1 MQGHRLLFEE
11 NEETFLRAP
20 MFTTFVAPSNKN
32 WSLRNRRFYMSK
44 TTRQLANIISVT
56 LGMRLFSMLIIIPF
70 LSVYALNLEGGAP
83 WLTGYA
89 LGIFGLTQAVLQ
101 IPFGMLSDRIGY
113 KKMMLAGLI
122 MLIVGL
128 LTAAYATSIYWL
140 IFARALQGSG
150 AIVTVGYSWI
160 SSAAGDEER
169 DKQLTR
175 LGAVL
180 GTFTMLSYLI
190 GPLVHIVLSVSHM
203 FVFSA
208 VLIAICFVWVLLFTK
223 QVDPEVRKLKSAEKA
238 KQKSVFNRR
247 NLMMGLMLTTNNLM
261 SMAFFFM
268 LPMLLTGVLETNRM
282 WMILTPAILC
292 SVLLLPVFSRLS
304 QKGKGKITIGSLF
317 IVEGLGFGLMYI
329 GNIAGIVAG
338 TILLTTGTFA
348 ISTIVPM
355 LANRGIDNQQRGK
368 GNGIIVSLQYV
379 GSFLGAALTGTL
391 WNFSPDFAFVFTGLV
406 ALGGMTLV
414 ATFPKNKQAEAAT
427 A

>member
-1 MQGHRLLFEE
+1 
-11 NEETFLRAP
+11 
-20 MFTTFVAPSNKN
+20 
-32 WSLRNRRFYMSK
+32 MSK
-44 TTRQLANIISVT
+44 ATQYLDNIISVT

-83 WLTGYA
+83 WLIGYA

-113 KKMMLAGLI
+113 KKMMLAGLL
-122 MLIVGL
+122 MLIAGL
-128 LTAAYATSIYWL
+128 LTAAYAANIYWL

-160 SSAAGDEER
+160 SSAAGDDER

-190 GPLVHIVLSVSHM
+190 GPLVHIVLSVSQM

-208 VLIAICFVWVLLFTK
+208 GLIAVCFVWVLLFTK

-247 NLMMGLMLTTNNLM
+247 NLTMGLMLTTNNLM

-268 LPMLLTGVLETNRM
+268 LPLLLMDVLETQQM
-282 WMILTPAILC
+282 WIILTPAILC
-292 SVLLLPVFSRLS
+292 SVLLLPVFSKLS
-304 QKGKGKITIGSLF
+304 QKGKARATISLLF
-317 IVEGLGFGLMYI
+317 LTEGVGFGLLWFENLPTI
-329 GNIAGIVAG
+329 IAG
-338 TILLTTGTFA
+338 TILITVGTFA

-355 LANRGIDNQQRGK
+355 LANRGIDNRQRGK
-368 GNGIIVSLQYV
+368 GNGILVSLQYM
-379 GSFLGAALTGTL
+379 GSFLGAAVTGML
-391 WNFSPDFAFVFTGLV
+391 WNFSATTAFIFTGLV
-406 ALGGMTLV
+406 AVFGIVLV
-414 ATFPKNKQAEAAT
+414 LSFPGPAAEK
-427 A
+427 

>member
-1 MQGHRLLFEE
+1 
-11 NEETFLRAP
+11 
-20 MFTTFVAPSNKN
+20 
-32 WSLRNRRFYMSK
+32 MSK
-44 TTRQLANIISVT
+44 ITRQLANIVSVT

-122 MLIVGL
+122 MLIAGL
-128 LTAAYATSIYWL
+128 LTAAYAANIYWL

-160 SSAAGDEER
+160 SSVAADEER

-180 GTFTMLSYLI
+180 GTFTMLSFLI
-190 GPLVHIVLSVSHM
+190 GPLVHIFLSVSEM

-208 VLIAICFVWVLLFTK
+208 SLIAVCFFWVLFFTK
-223 QVDPEVRKLKSAEKA
+223 QVDPEVRKLKSAEKS

-268 LPMLLTGVLETNRM
+268 LPMLLIGVLETNRM
-282 WMILTPAILC
+282 WIILTPAILC
-292 SVLLLPVFSRLS
+292 SVLLLPLFSNMSR
-304 QKGKGKITIGSLF
+304 KGKGRPIISLLF
-317 IVEGLGFGLMYI
+317 LTEGLGFVLMYFGTLPGII
-329 GNIAGIVAG
+329 GG
-338 TILLTTGTFA
+338 TILITVGTFA

-355 LANRGIDNQQRGK
+355 LANRGIDNRQRGK
-368 GNGIIVSLQYV
+368 GNGILVSLQYV
-379 GSFLGAALTGTL
+379 GSFLGAAVTGMF
-391 WNFSPDFAFVFTGLV
+391 WNFSYTSAFLFTWVV
-406 ALGGMTLV
+406 ALGGIVLV
-414 ATFPKNKQAEAAT
+414 LSFPKSPT
-427 A
+427 S

>member
-1 MQGHRLLFEE
+1 M
-11 NEETFLRAP
+11 
-20 MFTTFVAPSNKN
+20 SNA
-32 WSLRNRRFYMSK
+32 
-44 TTRQLANIISVT
+44 TRQLANILSVT

-113 KKMMLAGLI
+113 KKMMLAGLL
-122 MLIVGL
+122 MLIAGL
-128 LTAAYATSIYWL
+128 LTAAYASSIYWL

-160 SSAAGDEER
+160 SSVAGDEER

-180 GTFTMLSYLI
+180 GTFTMLSYLV
-190 GPLVHIVLSVSHM
+190 GPLVHIVLSVSQM

-208 VLIAICFVWVLLFTK
+208 ALIALCFVWVFLFTR
-223 QVDPEVRKLKSAEKA
+223 QVDPQVRKLKSAEKA

-268 LPMLLTGVLETNRM
+268 LPMLLIGVLETNRM
-282 WMILTPAILC
+282 WLILTPAILC
-292 SVLLLPVFSRLS
+292 SVLLLPVFSKLS
-304 QKGKGKITIGSLF
+304 QKGKGRSTISLLF
-317 IVEGLGFGLMYI
+317 LTEGLGFALLSI
-329 GNIAGIVAG
+329 GTLPAIIGG
-338 TILLTTGTFA
+338 TILITTGTFA

-355 LANRGIDNQQRGK
+355 LANRGIDNRQRGK
-368 GNGIIVSLQYV
+368 GNGIIVSLQYM
-379 GSFLGAALTGTL
+379 GSFLGAAVTGTC
-391 WNFSPDFAFVFTGLV
+391 WNFSPRAAFIFTGLV
-406 ALGGMTLV
+406 ALTGIALV
-414 ATFPKNKQAEAAT
+414 RNIPKQKA
-427 A
+427 

>member
-1 MQGHRLLFEE
+1 
-11 NEETFLRAP
+11 
-20 MFTTFVAPSNKN
+20 
-32 WSLRNRRFYMSK
+32 MSK
-44 TTRQLANIISVT
+44 ATRQLANIISVT

-89 LGIFGLTQAVLQ
+89 LGIFGLTQAILQ

-113 KKMMLAGLI
+113 KKMMLAGLV
-122 MLIVGL
+122 MLIAGL
-128 LTAAYATSIYWL
+128 LTAAYAANIYWL

-169 DKQLTR
+169 DKLLTR

-208 VLIAICFVWVLLFTK
+208 VLIALCFVWVLLFTK

-268 LPMLLTGVLETNRM
+268 LPMLLIGVLETNRM
-282 WMILTPAILC
+282 WIILTPAILC
-292 SVLLLPVFSRLS
+292 SVLLLPVFSKLS
-304 QKGKGKITIGSLF
+304 QKGKGKATISLLF
-317 IVEGLGFGLMYI
+317 LTEGLGFALLSI
-329 GNIAGIVAG
+329 GNLPTIIAG
-338 TILLTTGTFA
+338 TIFITTGTFA

-355 LANRGIDNQQRGK
+355 LANRGIDNRQRGK
-368 GNGIIVSLQYV
+368 GNGILVSLQYM
-379 GSFLGAALTGTL
+379 GSFLGAAVTGMF
-391 WNFSPDFAFVFTGLV
+391 WNFSATAAFIFTGVVAIIGIILV
-406 ALGGMTLV
+406 LS
-414 ATFPKNKQAEAAT
+414 FPQQT
-427 A
+427 D